1 MAKVASNKVAVYILK
16 LSDLERLIKKKKLIA
31 I

>member
-16 LSDLERLIKKKKLIA
+16 LSDLERLIKKKN
-31 I
+31 